1 MALPL
6 CVEILGG
13 IYVTMNVLWSV
24 VQLLCSCVQIK
35 KLGF

>member
-6 CVEILGG
+6 CVEILGE

-24 VQLLCSCVQIK
+24 VQSLCSCVQK
-35 KLGF
+35 ERLGF